1 MFDFGNNHN
10 VNVAW
15 CLCGYCVPM
24 STQVEFVCCL
34 EKAGLPDRADRCLH
48 ELGLTKTAVS
58 DTMLGISVCSTVVY
72 VRFACRLEVRP
83 K

>member
-1 MFDFGNNHN
+1 
-10 VNVAW
+10 
-15 CLCGYCVPM
+15 M

-83 K
+83 KQNDLKMETVRLGHAKCHPH